1 MLYVFDGDIANEV
14 GPNAA
19 VLFFNLAWWVKKNE
33 ENNNHYHDGCFWTY
47 NSMKAFSNMF
57 PYMTRNQIETA
68 LSKLKTNGYI
78 KTGNYNGAGFDRTL
92 WYSLTEKGEICHGN
106 ISNTFRKNPKPIPDI
121 NTDIVD
127 IDKSISTYTP
137 EKISSAFPPDSDAY
151 KVASYLDRQIL
162 KRMPN
167 KKPATEA
174 TLQRWAGDFD
184 KLNRIDGYSWEDIK
198 ETLGWSQQDEFWK
211 NNILSGQTFRK
222 QFVKLFLT
230 MTSKEDGR

>member
-68 LSKLKTNGYI
+68 LSKLKANGYI

-106 ISNTFRKNPKPIPDI
+106 ISNTSEKSET
-121 NTDIVD
+121 NTR
-127 IDKSISTYTP
+127 
-137 EKISSAFPPDSDAY
+137 Y
-151 KVASYLDRQIL
+151 KTQI
-162 KRMPN
+162 
-167 KKPATEA
+167 
-174 TLQRWAGDFD
+174 
-184 KLNRIDGYSWEDIK
+184 
-198 ETLGWSQQDEFWK
+198 
-211 NNILSGQTFRK
+211 
-222 QFVKLFLT
+222 
-230 MTSKEDGR
+230 